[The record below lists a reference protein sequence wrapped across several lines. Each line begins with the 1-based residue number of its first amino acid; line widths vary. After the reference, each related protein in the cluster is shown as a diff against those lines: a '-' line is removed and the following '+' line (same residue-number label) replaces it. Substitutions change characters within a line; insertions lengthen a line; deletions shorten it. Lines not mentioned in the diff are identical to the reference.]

1 MDSVL
6 TIGMVA
12 KQAGIRVDTIRFY
25 ERKGLIKP
33 PPRNDAG
40 YRIYTPEY
48 VERIRLIKFCRALG
62 FSLQEIGDL
71 MGLVFQ
77 ANRACAE
84 IHQQLRVK
92 IHEVESRLEGMLEAK
107 EKLEAL
113 IESCNGEHCD
123 DCVVIN
129 CSMGG

>member
-12 KQAGIRVDTIRFY
+12 KEAGVRVDTIRFY
-25 ERKGLIKP
+25 ERKGLIKS

-62 FSLQEIGDL
+62 FSLQEIGGL
-71 MGLVFQ
+71 MSLVYQ

-92 IHEVESRLEGMLEAK
+92 INEVESRLEGMLEAK
-107 EKLEAL
+107 EKLETL
-113 IESCNGEHCD
+113 IESCNGEHCE

-129 CSMGG
+129 CSMGS